1 MGMQVTSLSMGN
13 TIPAAARQELP
24 QEKKPPLPAELKAA
38 AEQAEASLPV
48 NASGQTLQKPQFPD
62 IKQTATELER
72 VSQAFDRRF
81 KFIIDHESR
90 EILIKV
96 IDNTTDKVIKVLPP
110 EELQRLHSRIRET
123 IGFLF
128 DTMI

>member
-13 TIPAAARQELP
+13 MGVTAQAELP
-24 QEKKPPLPAELKAA
+24 YEKRPPFLGEQKAADQAETALPAMTSRKPQSPELK
-38 AEQAEASLPV
+38 
-48 NASGQTLQKPQFPD
+48 QTTSD
-62 IKQTATELER
+62 LER
-72 VSQAFDRRF
+72 ISLAFNRRL
-81 KFIIDHESR
+81 KFVIDQESR

-96 IDNTTDKVIKVLPP
+96 IDNETDKVIKVLPP

-128 DTMI
+128 DKMV